1 MRMKRMRS
9 AVLGAAVVL
18 MPLALLAQID
28 PTTNPNPTPMN
39 PQAPQNQNLPL
50 NQPGNPTQTGSQATP
65 QTSMRDSLGAPGL
78 TGQQMM
84 DKQFMRTAA
93 ENGIADVK
101 MGTLAAEK
109 GSPGVKELAQ
119 KMIDDHTAI
128 NRDMGTVADAAGVML
143 PKKMNKD
150 DEAEYQKLNG
160 LSGKDFDTEYVTYIA
175 KSHYEDLHNFHKEAA
190 VAADPELQ
198 AEVVKAMRT
207 MHDHLGLIAKTADAE
222 GITLPPRPQRPASGT
237 TAKQ

>member
-1 MRMKRMRS
+1 
-9 AVLGAAVVL
+9 
-18 MPLALLAQID
+18 
-28 PTTNPNPTPMN
+28 
-39 PQAPQNQNLPL
+39 
-50 NQPGNPTQTGSQATP
+50 
-65 QTSMRDSLGAPGL
+65 
-78 TGQQMM
+78 
-84 DKQFMRTAA
+84 
-93 ENGIADVK
+93 
-101 MGTLAAEK
+101 
-109 GSPGVKELAQ
+109 
-119 KMIDDHTAI
+119 
-128 NRDMGTVADAAGVML
+128 MGTVADAAGVML

>member
-1 MRMKRMRS
+1 
-9 AVLGAAVVL
+9 
-18 MPLALLAQID
+18 
-28 PTTNPNPTPMN
+28 
-39 PQAPQNQNLPL
+39 
-50 NQPGNPTQTGSQATP
+50 
-65 QTSMRDSLGAPGL
+65 MRDSLGAPGL

-101 MGTLAAEK
+101 MGTLAVEK

-128 NRDMGTVADAAGVML
+128 NRDMGVVADAAGVSL

-150 DEAEYQKLNG
+150 DETEYQKLNG

-207 MHDHLGLIAKTADAE
+207 MHDHLGLITKTADAE
-222 GITLPPRPQRPASGT
+222 GITLPPRPQRPSSGN
-237 TAKQ
+237 TAKN

>member
-18 MPLALLAQID
+18 MPLALFAQID

-65 QTSMRDSLGAPGL
+65 QTSMRDSLGAPGM

-101 MGTLAAEK
+101 MGTLAVEK

-128 NRDMGTVADAAGVML
+128 NRDMGTVADAAGVTL

-150 DEAEYQKLNG
+150 DETEYQKMNG

-190 VAADPELQ
+190 VAADPELE
-198 AEVVKAMRT
+198 AEVVKATRT

-222 GITLPPRPQRPASGT
+222 GITLPPRPQRPVSAT
-237 TAKQ
+237 TAKK